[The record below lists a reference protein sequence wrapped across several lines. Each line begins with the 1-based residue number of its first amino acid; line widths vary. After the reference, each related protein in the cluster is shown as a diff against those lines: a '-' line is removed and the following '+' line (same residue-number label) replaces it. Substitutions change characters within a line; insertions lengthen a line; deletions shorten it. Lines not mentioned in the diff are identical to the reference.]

1 MSDPITCASGKTH
14 NQINNWRGAT
24 LKWQLLFIDLFLQVE
39 IERCKLQVNEIS
51 WVRFFSSNTVNNCCP
66 LMHILVLLQ
75 ANFLNINKKPIQMK
89 RKPWELVQNF
99 LPHSRSNQRNIRF
112 RSERKGDSLIC
123 SSISPS
129 GITERSELTK
139 LKQIKCTR
147 WWYFWLK
154 KKGEPSILCPIA
166 TITHWIIPFPTVR
179 LACQHISLCKAQP
192 QGCSL
197 VWRRQMAGVWP
208 VTYE

>member
-14 NQINNWRGAT
+14 NQINNWRGAA

-99 LPHSRSNQRNIRF
+99 LPHSSSNQRNTCF

-129 GITERSELTK
+129 GITERSKLTK
-139 LKQIKCTR
+139 LQQINLTRLWYLWVKKPNQGRARYSVPKSHHNSLDYAISYCQTGLQAHFPLPSSDPGMLCSEGGKQ
-147 WWYFWLK
+147 
-154 KKGEPSILCPIA
+154 GPD
-166 TITHWIIPFPTVR
+166 
-179 LACQHISLCKAQP
+179 
-192 QGCSL
+192 
-197 VWRRQMAGVWP
+197 
-208 VTYE
+208 TYE

>member
-66 LMHILVLLQ
+66 LMHTLVLLQ

-89 RKPWELVQNF
+89 GSPGSWYRISCHILGLIKETHVSGQKGKEIPYFALVFPLLESQRGQN
-99 LPHSRSNQRNIRF
+99 
-112 RSERKGDSLIC
+112 
-123 SSISPS
+123 
-129 GITERSELTK
+129 
-139 LKQIKCTR
+139 
-147 WWYFWLK
+147 WLNCNW
-154 KKGEPSILCPIA
+154 LN
-166 TITHWIIPFPTVR
+166 V
-179 LACQHISLCKAQP
+179 LACDTC
-192 QGCSL
+192 G
-197 VWRRQMAGVWP
+197 
-208 VTYE
+208 